1 MDNSERF
8 FTNSTDFSLHI
19 EQLAKDM
26 NMSHLEA
33 LTHFCEES
41 GADYDDA
48 ANLIS
53 NTLKQRIYDEAS
65 KIYSMPKQTSVI
77 LDDI

>member
-1 MDNSERF
+1 MDNTERF
-8 FTNSTDFSLHI
+8 FTNSTEFSLHI

-26 NMSHLEA
+26 DMSHLEA
-33 LTHFCEES
+33 LSYFCEES
-41 GADYDDA
+41 GADYADA

-53 NTLKQRIYDEAS
+53 NTLKQKIYEEAS
-65 KIYSMPKQTSVI
+65 KIYSMPKQTSVT